1 MNYIS
6 VYLIFLMSLDKKAK
20 LTPLMKQYN
29 QIKVKYPDALL
40 LFRVG
45 DFYET
50 FGKDA
55 IKTSK
60 ILGIILTKKGA
71 GSMSEIELAGFP
83 YHSINNYLPK
93 LVKAGCRVAICDQL
107 ENPKL
112 TKKLV
117 KRGVTE
123 LVTPGVAINDDVL
136 EHNKNNY
143 LSAITFGK
151 KKSGISFMDIST
163 GDFSFFSGSINQI
176 NLIIEKYDP
185 AEIIVSKL
193 SKNEFISNF
202 GTDFTTFFQEDWV
215 FDYENSYDSLIELFE
230 TNSLK
235 GFGVEDDD
243 KEGIIAAGVVLH
255 YLSET
260 QNNKLAHI
268 KSLKKIN
275 TENYLSLDRFT
286 TRNLELNYSTNGGVS
301 LIEVIDF
308 TITSIGSRV
317 LKKWLNFPLKSIEK
331 LKQRHDFVEILLDE
345 KHLTESLIDHLKE
358 IVDIERIASKIATAK
373 VNPRELVSLKKSIG
387 EIQKIKN
394 KFEKNSNDLIV
405 KTGKKLIECKTI
417 FSKIENTIKEDVP
430 VSVSKGNFIAEGFS
444 KELDELRA
452 ILKDGKS
459 MLDKILKKELLEND
473 IPSLKIGFNNI
484 FGYYFE
490 VRNTHKEKVPNE
502 WIRKQTLVNAERYI
516 NEDLKNYETKI
527 LGAEEKIQE
536 LELSYYSELL
546 NSLQENLEGIMV
558 NSILIGKI
566 DCFLSFA
573 IAASKFNFCKPVFND
588 SNNIQIVQGRHPV
601 IEQNLEDGEM
611 FIPNDIELDQDK
623 QQIMMISGPNMS
635 GKSAILRQ
643 TALIIIMAQIGSYVP
658 AKEVNIG
665 ITDKIF
671 TRVGASDNISQG
683 ESTFMVEMNE
693 AAAILNN
700 LTSKSLIL
708 LDEIGRGTST
718 YDGISIAWAITEYLH
733 EHPFKPKTLF
743 ATHYHE
749 LNVMKDKFERIKNF
763 NVSVMEGDNNILFLR
778 KLEPEG
784 SEHSFGIHVAKMA
797 GLPKQV
803 IDIANQK
810 LKFLEKSRNISNRKK
825 SLSNKNK
832 EMQLSFIS
840 LDDPLVEELK
850 QEILKIDIDNLKP
863 LEALL
868 VLNKLKKK
876 LDNG

>member
-1 MNYIS
+1 
-6 VYLIFLMSLDKKAK
+6 MSLDKEVK

-55 IKTSK
+55 IKASK

-163 GDFSFFSGSINQI
+163 GDFSFFSGSISQI
-176 NLIIEKYDP
+176 KLIIEKYEP
-185 AEIIVSKL
+185 AEIIISKL
-193 SKNEFISNF
+193 SKNEFHSNF
-202 GTDFTTFFQEDWV
+202 GADLTTFFQEDWV
-215 FDYENSYDSLIELFE
+215 FDYENSHDSLIELFE
-230 TNSLK
+230 TKSLK

-243 KEGIIAAGVVLH
+243 REGIIAAGVVLH

-260 QNNKLAHI
+260 QHNKLAHI
-268 KSLKKIN
+268 KSFKKIN
-275 TENYLSLDRFT
+275 SENYLSLDRFT

-308 TITSIGSRV
+308 TTTSIGSRV
-317 LKKWLNFPLKSIEK
+317 LKKWLNFPLKSIQK
-331 LKQRHDFVEILLDE
+331 LKLRHDFVEILLDDT
-345 KHLTESLIDHLKE
+345 HLKENLIDRLKE
-358 IVDIERIASKIATAK
+358 IVDIERIASKIATLK
-373 VNPRELVSLKKSIG
+373 VNPRELVSLKKSIV
-387 EIQKIKN
+387 EIQNIKKI
-394 KFEKNSNDLIV
+394 FEKNSNDLIV
-405 KTGKKLIECKTI
+405 KTGKKLVTCNTI
-417 FSKIENTIKEDVP
+417 FSKIEKTIKEDVP
-430 VSVSKGNFIAEGFS
+430 VSISKGNFIANGFS
-444 KELDELRA
+444 KELDELRLL
-452 ILKDGKS
+452 LKDGKS

-502 WIRKQTLVNAERYI
+502 WVRKQTLVNAERYI

-536 LELSYYSELL
+536 LELSYYSQLL
-546 NSLQENLEGIMV
+546 NSLQEHLEGIMV

-573 IAASKFNFCKPVFND
+573 LAASKFNFCKPVFNE
-588 SNNIQIVQGRHPV
+588 SNNIKIIQGRHPV
-601 IEQNLEDGEM
+601 IEQNLEDGEI
-611 FIPNDIELDQDK
+611 FIPNDIELDQVK

-671 TRVGASDNISQG
+671 TRVGANDNISKG

-763 NVSVMEGDNNILFLR
+763 NVSVMESDNNILFLR

-784 SEHSFGIHVAKMA
+784 SEHSFGIHVAKLA

-803 IDIANQK
+803 IEIANQK
-810 LKFLEKSRNISNRKK
+810 LKFLEKSHNISDRKK
-825 SLSNKNK
+825 SLSNKKK

-840 LDDPLVEELK
+840 PEDPLGEELK
-850 QEILKIDIDNLKP
+850 QEISKIDIDNLKP

-868 VLNKLKKK
+868 ILNKLKKK
-876 LDNG
+876 LGKG

>member
-1 MNYIS
+1 
-6 VYLIFLMSLDKKAK
+6 MSLDKKAK

-193 SKNEFISNF
+193 SKKEFISNF

-452 ILKDGKS
+452 ILNDGKS

-868 VLNKLKKK
+868 ILNKLKKK

>member
-1 MNYIS
+1 
-6 VYLIFLMSLDKKAK
+6 MSLDKGVK

-55 IKTSK
+55 IKASK
-60 ILGIILTKKGA
+60 ILGIILTKKGS

-143 LSAITFGK
+143 LSAITFAK

-176 NLIIEKYDP
+176 KLIIEKYEP
-185 AEIIVSKL
+185 AEIIISKL
-193 SKNEFISNF
+193 SKNEFLSNF
-202 GTDFTTFFQEDWV
+202 DSDLTTFFQEDWV
-215 FDYENSYDSLIELFE
+215 FDYENSHDSLIELFE
-230 TNSLK
+230 TKSLK

-260 QNNKLAHI
+260 QHNKLAHI

-275 TENYLSLDRFT
+275 AENYLSLDRFT

-301 LIEVIDF
+301 LIEVIDY
-308 TITSIGSRV
+308 TTTSIGSRV
-317 LKKWLNFPLKSIEK
+317 LKKWLNFPLKSIKK
-331 LKQRHDFVEILLDE
+331 LKLRLDFVEILLDDT
-345 KHLTESLIDHLKE
+345 HLKEELINHLKE
-358 IVDIERIASKIATAK
+358 IVDIERIASKIATLK
-373 VNPRELVSLKKSIG
+373 VNPRELVSLKKSIV
-387 EIQKIKN
+387 EIRNIKKI
-394 KFEKNSNDLIV
+394 FEKNSNDLIH
-405 KTGKKLIECKTI
+405 KTGKKLVTCNTI
-417 FSKIENTIKEDVP
+417 FSQIEKTIKEDVP
-430 VSVSKGNFIAEGFS
+430 VSISKGNFIAKGFS
-444 KELDELRA
+444 KELDELRLL
-452 ILKDGKS
+452 LKDGKS

-502 WIRKQTLVNAERYI
+502 WVRKQTLVNAERYI

-536 LELSYYSELL
+536 LELSYYSQLL

-558 NSILIGKI
+558 NSNLIGKI

-573 IAASKFNFCKPVFND
+573 LAASKFNFCKPVFNE
-588 SNNIQIVQGRHPV
+588 SNNIKIVQGRHPV
-601 IEQNLEDGEM
+601 IEQNLEDGEI
-611 FIPNDIELDQDK
+611 FIPNDIELDQVK

-658 AKEVNIG
+658 AREVNIG

-671 TRVGASDNISQG
+671 TRVGANDNISKG

-733 EHPFKPKTLF
+733 EHPSKPKTLF

-749 LNVMKDKFERIKNF
+749 LNVMKDKFGRIKNF
-763 NVSVMEGDNNILFLR
+763 NVSVMESDNKILFLR

-803 IDIANQK
+803 IEIANQK
-810 LKFLEKSRNISNRKK
+810 LKFLEKSRNISDRKK
-825 SLSNKNK
+825 SLSNKKK
-832 EMQLSFIS
+832 EIQLSFIS
-840 LDDPLVEELK
+840 PEDPLGEELK

-868 VLNKLKKK
+868 ILNKLKKK
-876 LDNG
+876 LGKG

>member
-1 MNYIS
+1 
-6 VYLIFLMSLDKKAK
+6 MSLDKEVK

-55 IKTSK
+55 IKASK

-163 GDFSFFSGSINQI
+163 GDFSFFSGSISQI
-176 NLIIEKYDP
+176 KLIIEKYEP
-185 AEIIVSKL
+185 AEIIISKL
-193 SKNEFISNF
+193 SKNEFLSNF
-202 GTDFTTFFQEDWV
+202 GADLTTFFQEDWV
-215 FDYENSYDSLIELFE
+215 FDYENSHDSLIELFE
-230 TNSLK
+230 TKSLK

-243 KEGIIAAGVVLH
+243 REGIIAAGVVLH

-260 QNNKLAHI
+260 QHNKLAHI

-275 TENYLSLDRFT
+275 SENYLSLDRFT

-308 TITSIGSRV
+308 TTTSIGSRV
-317 LKKWLNFPLKSIEK
+317 LKKWLNFPLKSIQK
-331 LKQRHDFVEILLDE
+331 LKLRHDFVEILLDDT
-345 KHLTESLIDHLKE
+345 HLKENLIDRLKE
-358 IVDIERIASKIATAK
+358 IVDIERIASKIATLK
-373 VNPRELVSLKKSIG
+373 VNPRELVSLKKSIV
-387 EIQKIKN
+387 EIQNIKKI
-394 KFEKNSNDLIV
+394 FEKNSNDLIV
-405 KTGKKLIECKTI
+405 KTGKKLVTCNTI
-417 FSKIENTIKEDVP
+417 FSKIEKTIKEDVP
-430 VSVSKGNFIAEGFS
+430 VSISKGNFIANGFS
-444 KELDELRA
+444 KELDELRLL
-452 ILKDGKS
+452 LKDGKS

-502 WIRKQTLVNAERYI
+502 WVRKQTLVNAERYI

-536 LELSYYSELL
+536 LELNYYSQLL
-546 NSLQENLEGIMV
+546 NSLQEHLEGIMV

-573 IAASKFNFCKPVFND
+573 LAASKFNFCKPVFNE
-588 SNNIQIVQGRHPV
+588 SNNIKIIQGRHPV
-601 IEQNLEDGEM
+601 IEQNLEDGEI
-611 FIPNDIELDQDK
+611 FIPNDIELDQVK

-671 TRVGASDNISQG
+671 TRVGANDNISKG

-763 NVSVMEGDNNILFLR
+763 NVSVMESDNNILFLR

-803 IDIANQK
+803 IEIANQK
-810 LKFLEKSRNISNRKK
+810 LKFLEKSHNISDRKK
-825 SLSNKNK
+825 SLSIKKRKCNSV
-832 EMQLSFIS
+832 LFH
-840 LDDPLVEELK
+840 LR
-850 QEILKIDIDNLKP
+850 IL
-863 LEALL
+863 
-868 VLNKLKKK
+868 
-876 LDNG
+876 

>member
-1 MNYIS
+1 
-6 VYLIFLMSLDKKAK
+6 MSLDKKAK

-50 FGKDA
+50 FGEDA

-573 IAASKFNFCKPVFND
+573 IAASKFNFSKPVFND

-601 IEQNLEDGEM
+601 IEQNLEDGEI

-868 VLNKLKKK
+868 ILNKLKKK

>member
-1 MNYIS
+1 MG
-6 VYLIFLMSLDKKAK
+6 LDKKVK

-50 FGKDA
+50 FGEDA
-55 IKTSK
+55 IKASK

-176 NLIIEKYDP
+176 KLIIEKYNP
-185 AEIIVSKL
+185 AEIIISKL
-193 SKNEFISNF
+193 SKKEFQSNF
-202 GTDFTTFFQEDWV
+202 GSDFTTFFQEDWV
-215 FDYENSYDSLIELFE
+215 FDYENSYDSLKEIFD
-230 TNSLK
+230 TKTLK
-235 GFGVEDDD
+235 GFGVENDD
-243 KEGIIAAGVVLH
+243 KEGITAAGVVLH

-260 QNNKLAHI
+260 QHNKLAHI
-268 KSLKKIN
+268 KALKRID
-275 TENYLSLDRFT
+275 TENYLSLDKFT

-301 LIEVIDF
+301 LIDVIDF
-308 TITSIGSRV
+308 TTTSIGSRL
-317 LKKWLNFPLKSIEK
+317 LKKWLNFPLKSIKK
-331 LKQRHDFVEILLDE
+331 LKLRHDFVEILLNE
-345 KHLTESLIDHLKE
+345 KKLTESLIDHLKE
-358 IVDIERIASKIATAK
+358 IVDIERIASKIATSK

-394 KFEKNSNDLIV
+394 RFEKNSNDLIV
-405 KTGKKLIECKTI
+405 KTGKKLVTCETI
-417 FSKIENTIKEDVP
+417 FSEIEKTIKEDVP

-444 KELDELRA
+444 KELDELRE
-452 ILKDGKS
+452 ILKGGKS
-459 MLDKILKKELLEND
+459 MLDKILKQELLKND

-490 VRNTHKEKVPNE
+490 VRNTHKEKVPND
-502 WIRKQTLVNAERYI
+502 WIRKQTLVNAERYV
-516 NEDLKNYETKI
+516 NEDLKNHETKI

-536 LELSYYSELL
+536 LELKYYSKLL
-546 NSLQENLEGIMV
+546 NSLQKNLDGIMV

-573 IAASKFNFCKPVFND
+573 IAASKFKFCKPVFNE
-588 SNNIQIVQGRHPV
+588 SNNIKIIQGRHPV
-601 IEQNLEDGEM
+601 IEQNLDDGEL
-611 FIPNDIELDQDK
+611 FIPNDIRLDQNN

-643 TALIIIMAQIGSYVP
+643 TALIIIMAQIGSFVP

-693 AAAILNN
+693 SAAILNN

-733 EHPFKPKTLF
+733 QHPLKPKTLF

-749 LNVMKDKFERIKNF
+749 LNVMKDEFKRIKNF
-763 NVSVMEGDNNILFLR
+763 NVSVMESDNNILFLR

-797 GLPKQV
+797 GLPKEV

-810 LKFLEKSRNISNRKK
+810 LKFLEKSRNTSNRKK
-825 SLSNKNK
+825 SLSKKNN

-840 LDDPLVEELK
+840 LDDPLIEELK

-863 LEALL
+863 LDALV

>member
-1 MNYIS
+1 
-6 VYLIFLMSLDKKAK
+6 MSLDKEVK

-55 IKTSK
+55 IKASK

-163 GDFSFFSGSINQI
+163 GDFSFFSGSISQI
-176 NLIIEKYDP
+176 KLIIEKYEP
-185 AEIIVSKL
+185 AEIIISKL
-193 SKNEFISNF
+193 SKNEFLSNF
-202 GTDFTTFFQEDWV
+202 GADLTTFFQEDWV
-215 FDYENSYDSLIELFE
+215 FDYENSHDSLIELFE
-230 TNSLK
+230 TKSLK

-243 KEGIIAAGVVLH
+243 REGIIAAGVVLH

-260 QNNKLAHI
+260 QHNKLAHI
-268 KSLKKIN
+268 KSFKKIN
-275 TENYLSLDRFT
+275 SENYLSLDRFT

-308 TITSIGSRV
+308 TTTSIGSRV
-317 LKKWLNFPLKSIEK
+317 LKKWLNFPLKSIQK
-331 LKQRHDFVEILLDE
+331 LKLRHDFVEILLDDT
-345 KHLTESLIDHLKE
+345 HLKENLIDRLKE
-358 IVDIERIASKIATAK
+358 IVDIERIASKIATLK
-373 VNPRELVSLKKSIG
+373 VNPRELVSLKKSIV
-387 EIQKIKN
+387 EIQNIKKI
-394 KFEKNSNDLIV
+394 FEKNSNDLIV
-405 KTGKKLIECKTI
+405 KTGKKLVTCNTI
-417 FSKIENTIKEDVP
+417 FSKIEKTIKEDVP
-430 VSVSKGNFIAEGFS
+430 VSISKGNFIANGFS
-444 KELDELRA
+444 KELDELRLL
-452 ILKDGKS
+452 LKDGKS

-502 WIRKQTLVNAERYI
+502 WVRKQTLVNAERYI

-536 LELSYYSELL
+536 LELSYYSQLL
-546 NSLQENLEGIMV
+546 NSLQEHLEGIMV

-573 IAASKFNFCKPVFND
+573 LAASKFNFCKPVFNE
-588 SNNIQIVQGRHPV
+588 SNNIKIIQGRHPV
-601 IEQNLEDGEM
+601 IEQNLEDGEI
-611 FIPNDIELDQDK
+611 FIPNDIELDQVK

-671 TRVGASDNISQG
+671 TRVGANDNISKG

-763 NVSVMEGDNNILFLR
+763 NVSVMESDNNILFLR

-803 IDIANQK
+803 IEIANQK
-810 LKFLEKSRNISNRKK
+810 LKFLEKSHNISDRKK
-825 SLSNKNK
+825 SLSNKKK

-840 LDDPLVEELK
+840 PEDPLGEELK
-850 QEILKIDIDNLKP
+850 QEISKIDIDNLKP

-868 VLNKLKKK
+868 ILNKLKKK
-876 LDNG
+876 LGKG

>member
-1 MNYIS
+1 
-6 VYLIFLMSLDKKAK
+6 MSLGKKVK

-55 IKTSK
+55 IKASK
-60 ILGIILTKKGA
+60 ILGIILTKKGS

-163 GDFSFFSGSINQI
+163 GDFSFFSGSISQI
-176 NLIIEKYDP
+176 KLIIEKYEP
-185 AEIIVSKL
+185 AEIIISKL
-193 SKNEFISNF
+193 SKNEFLSNF
-202 GTDFTTFFQEDWV
+202 SADLTTFFQEDWV
-215 FDYENSYDSLIELFE
+215 FDYENSHDSLIELFE
-230 TNSLK
+230 TKSLK

-243 KEGIIAAGVVLH
+243 REGIIAAGVVLH

-260 QNNKLAHI
+260 QHDKLAHI
-268 KSLKKIN
+268 KSFKKIN
-275 TENYLSLDRFT
+275 SENYLSLDRFT

-308 TITSIGSRV
+308 TTTSIGSRV
-317 LKKWLNFPLKSIEK
+317 LKKWLNFPLKSIQK
-331 LKQRHDFVEILLDE
+331 LKLRHDFVEILLDDT
-345 KHLTESLIDHLKE
+345 HLKENLIDRLKE
-358 IVDIERIASKIATAK
+358 IVDIERIASKIATLK
-373 VNPRELVSLKKSIG
+373 VNPRELVSLKKSIV
-387 EIQKIKN
+387 EIQNIKKI
-394 KFEKNSNDLIV
+394 FEKNSNDLIV
-405 KTGKKLIECKTI
+405 KTGKKLVTCNTI
-417 FSKIENTIKEDVP
+417 FSKIEKTIKEDVP
-430 VSVSKGNFIAEGFS
+430 VSISKGNFIANGFS
-444 KELDELRA
+444 KELDELRLL
-452 ILKDGKS
+452 LKDGKS

-502 WIRKQTLVNAERYI
+502 WVRKQTLVNAERYI

-536 LELSYYSELL
+536 LELNYYSQLL
-546 NSLQENLEGIMV
+546 NSLQEHLEGIMV

-573 IAASKFNFCKPVFND
+573 LAASKFNFCKPVFNE
-588 SNNIQIVQGRHPV
+588 SNNIKIIQGRHPV
-601 IEQNLEDGEM
+601 IEQNLEDGEI
-611 FIPNDIELDQDK
+611 FIPNDIELDQVK

-671 TRVGASDNISQG
+671 TRVGANDNISKG

-693 AAAILNN
+693 AASILNN

-763 NVSVMEGDNNILFLR
+763 NVSVMESDNNILFLR

-784 SEHSFGIHVAKMA
+784 SEHSFGIHVAKLA

-803 IDIANQK
+803 IEIANQK
-810 LKFLEKSRNISNRKK
+810 LKFLEKSHNISDRKK
-825 SLSNKNK
+825 SLSNKKK

-840 LDDPLVEELK
+840 PEDHLGEELK
-850 QEILKIDIDNLKP
+850 QDILKIDIDNLKP

-868 VLNKLKKK
+868 ILNKLKKK
-876 LDNG
+876 LGKG

>member
-1 MNYIS
+1 
-6 VYLIFLMSLDKKAK
+6 MSLDKKVK

-55 IKTSK
+55 IKASK

-151 KKSGISFMDIST
+151 NKSGISFMDIST

-176 NLIIEKYDP
+176 KLIIEKYEP
-185 AEIIVSKL
+185 AEIVVSKL
-193 SKNEFISNF
+193 SKTEFLSNF

-215 FDYENSYDSLIELFE
+215 FDYENSYESLIELFE
-230 TNSLK
+230 TKSLK
-235 GFGVEDDD
+235 GFGVEVDD

-260 QNNKLAHI
+260 QHKKLAHI

-286 TRNLELNYSTNGGVS
+286 TRNLELNYSANGGVS

-308 TITSIGSRV
+308 TSTSIGSRV
-317 LKKWLNFPLKSIEK
+317 LKKWLNFPLKSIQK
-331 LKQRHDFVEILLDE
+331 LKLRHDFVEILLNE
-345 KHLTESLIDHLKE
+345 KYLTENLINHLKE

-387 EIQKIKN
+387 EIQMIK
-394 KFEKNSNDLIV
+394 KTFEKNNNDLII
-405 KTGKKLIECKTI
+405 KTGKKLVTCKTI
-417 FSKIENTIKEDVP
+417 FSKIEKTIKEDVP
-430 VSVSKGNFIAEGFS
+430 VSISKGNFIAEGFS
-444 KELDELRA
+444 KELDELRGL
-452 ILKDGKS
+452 IKHGKS
-459 MLDKILKKELLEND
+459 MLDKILKKELLKND

-536 LELSYYSELL
+536 LELSYYSQLL
-546 NSLQENLEGIMV
+546 NSLQENLDGIMA
-558 NSILIGKI
+558 NSILIGEI

-573 IAASKFNFCKPVFND
+573 TAASKFNFCKPVFNE
-588 SNNIQIVQGRHPV
+588 SSNIQIIQGRHPV
-601 IEQNLEDGEM
+601 IEQNLEDGEI
-611 FIPNDIELDQDK
+611 FIPNDIKLDQEN

-733 EHPFKPKTLF
+733 EHAFKPKTLF

-810 LKFLEKSRNISNRKK
+810 LKFLEKSRDISNRKK

-832 EMQLSFIS
+832 ELQLSFIS

-850 QEILKIDIDNLKP
+850 KEISEIDIDNLKP

-868 VLNKLKKK
+868 ILNKLKKK
-876 LDNG
+876 LDKG

>member
-1 MNYIS
+1 MD
-6 VYLIFLMSLDKKAK
+6 LDKKVK

-50 FGKDA
+50 FGEDA
-55 IKTSK
+55 IKASK

-176 NLIIEKYDP
+176 KLIIEKYNP
-185 AEIIVSKL
+185 SEIIISKL
-193 SKNEFISNF
+193 SKKEFLSNF
-202 GTDFTTFFQEDWV
+202 GSHFTTFFQEDWV
-215 FDYENSYDSLIELFE
+215 FDYENSFDLLIDLFK
-230 TNSLK
+230 TKTLK
-235 GFGVEDDD
+235 GFGVVEED
-243 KEGIIAAGVVLH
+243 KEGIVAAGVVLH
-255 YLSET
+255 YLWET
-260 QNNKLAHI
+260 QHNKLAHI
-268 KSLKKIN
+268 KSLKRID

-286 TRNLELNYSTNGGVS
+286 SRNLELNYSTNGGVS
-301 LIEVIDF
+301 LIDVIDF
-308 TITSIGSRV
+308 TTTSIGSRL
-317 LKKWLNFPLKSIEK
+317 LKKWLNFPLKSIKK
-331 LKQRHDFVEILLDE
+331 LKLRHDFVEILLNE
-345 KHLTESLIDHLKE
+345 KKLTQSLIDHLKE
-358 IVDIERIASKIATAK
+358 IVDIERIASKIATSK

-394 KFEKNSNDLIV
+394 GFEKDSNDLIV
-405 KTGKKLIECKTI
+405 KTGKKLVTCETI
-417 FSKIENTIKEDVP
+417 FSEIQKTIKEDVP

-444 KELDELRA
+444 KELDELRK

-459 MLDKILKKELLEND
+459 MLDKILKKELLKND

-502 WIRKQTLVNAERYI
+502 WIRKQTLVNAERYV

-536 LELSYYSELL
+536 LELKYYSKLL
-546 NSLQENLEGIMV
+546 NSLQKNLDGIMV

-573 IAASKFNFCKPVFND
+573 KAASKFKFCKPVFNE
-588 SNNIQIVQGRHPV
+588 SNNIEIIQGRHPV
-601 IEQNLEDGEM
+601 IEQNLDDGEL
-611 FIPNDIELDQDK
+611 FIPNDIRLDQNN

-643 TALIIIMAQIGSYVP
+643 TALIIIMAQIGSFVP
-658 AKEVNIG
+658 AKEVNVG

-693 AAAILNN
+693 SAAILNN

-733 EHPFKPKTLF
+733 QHPLKPKTLF

-749 LNVMKDKFERIKNF
+749 LNVMKDEFKRIKNF
-763 NVSVMEGDNNILFLR
+763 NVSVMESDNNILFLR

-797 GLPKQV
+797 GLPKEV

-810 LKFLEKSRNISNRKK
+810 LKFLEKSRNTSNRKK
-825 SLSNKNK
+825 SLTKKNN

-840 LDDPLVEELK
+840 LDDPLIEELK

-863 LEALL
+863 LEAL
-868 VLNKLKKK
+868 VILNKLKKK

>member
-1 MNYIS
+1 
-6 VYLIFLMSLDKKAK
+6 MSLGKKVK

-55 IKTSK
+55 IKASK
-60 ILGIILTKKGA
+60 ILGIILTKKGS

-163 GDFSFFSGSINQI
+163 GDFSFFSGSISQI
-176 NLIIEKYDP
+176 KLIIEKYEP
-185 AEIIVSKL
+185 AEIIISKL
-193 SKNEFISNF
+193 SKNEFLSNF
-202 GTDFTTFFQEDWV
+202 SADLTTFFQEDWV
-215 FDYENSYDSLIELFE
+215 FDYENSHDSLIELFE
-230 TNSLK
+230 TKSLK

-243 KEGIIAAGVVLH
+243 REGIIAAGVVLH

-260 QNNKLAHI
+260 QHNKLAHI
-268 KSLKKIN
+268 KSFKKIN
-275 TENYLSLDRFT
+275 SENYLSLDRFT

-308 TITSIGSRV
+308 TTTSIGSRV
-317 LKKWLNFPLKSIEK
+317 LKKWLNFPLKSIQK
-331 LKQRHDFVEILLDE
+331 LKLRHDFVEILLDDT
-345 KHLTESLIDHLKE
+345 HLKENLIDRLKE
-358 IVDIERIASKIATAK
+358 IVDIERIASKIATLK
-373 VNPRELVSLKKSIG
+373 VNPRELVSLKKSIV
-387 EIQKIKN
+387 EIQNIKKI
-394 KFEKNSNDLIV
+394 FEKNSNDLIV
-405 KTGKKLIECKTI
+405 KTGKKLVTCNTI
-417 FSKIENTIKEDVP
+417 FSKIEKTIKEDVP
-430 VSVSKGNFIAEGFS
+430 VSISKGNFIANGFS
-444 KELDELRA
+444 KELDELRLL
-452 ILKDGKS
+452 LKDGKS

-502 WIRKQTLVNAERYI
+502 WVRKQTLVNAERYI

-536 LELSYYSELL
+536 LELNYYSQLL
-546 NSLQENLEGIMV
+546 NSLQEHLEGIMV

-573 IAASKFNFCKPVFND
+573 LAASKFNFCKPVFNE
-588 SNNIQIVQGRHPV
+588 SNNIKIIQGRHPV
-601 IEQNLEDGEM
+601 IEQNLEDGEI
-611 FIPNDIELDQDK
+611 FIPNDIELDQVK

-671 TRVGASDNISQG
+671 TRVGANDNISKG

-693 AAAILNN
+693 AASILNN

-763 NVSVMEGDNNILFLR
+763 NVSVMESDNNILFLR

-784 SEHSFGIHVAKMA
+784 SEHSFGIHVAKLA

-803 IDIANQK
+803 IEIANQK
-810 LKFLEKSRNISNRKK
+810 LKFLEKSHNISDRKK
-825 SLSNKNK
+825 SLSNKKK

-840 LDDPLVEELK
+840 PEDHLGEELK
-850 QEILKIDIDNLKP
+850 QDILKIDIDNLKP

-868 VLNKLKKK
+868 ILNKLKKK
-876 LDNG
+876 LGKG

>member
-1 MNYIS
+1 
-6 VYLIFLMSLDKKAK
+6 MSLDKKVK

-55 IKTSK
+55 IKASK

-71 GSMSEIELAGFP
+71 GSMSEVELAGFP

-151 KKSGISFMDIST
+151 KKAGVSFMDIST

-176 NLIIEKYDP
+176 KLIVEKYDP
-185 AEIIVSKL
+185 AEIIISKL
-193 SKNEFISNF
+193 SKKDFLSNF
-202 GTDFTTFFQEDWV
+202 GSDFTTFFQEDWV
-215 FDYENSYDSLIELFE
+215 FDYENSYDSLKEIFE
-230 TNSLK
+230 TKTLK
-235 GFGVEDDD
+235 GFGVENDD

-260 QNNKLAHI
+260 QHNKLAHI
-268 KSLKKIN
+268 NSLKRID

-301 LIEVIDF
+301 LIDVIDF
-308 TITSIGSRV
+308 TTTSIGSRL
-317 LKKWLNFPLKSIEK
+317 LKKWLNFPLKSIKK
-331 LKQRHDFVEILLDE
+331 LKLRHDFVEILLNE
-345 KHLTESLIDHLKE
+345 KKLTESLIDHLKE
-358 IVDIERIASKIATAK
+358 IVDIERIASKIATSK

-394 KFEKNSNDLIV
+394 RFEKNSNNLIV
-405 KTGKKLIECKTI
+405 KTGKKLFTCETI
-417 FSKIENTIKEDVP
+417 FSEIEKTIKEDVP

-444 KELDELRA
+444 KELDELRE

-459 MLDKILKKELLEND
+459 MLDKILKKELLKND

-490 VRNTHKEKVPNE
+490 VRNTHKGKVPNE
-502 WIRKQTLVNAERYI
+502 WIRKQTLVNAERYV

-527 LGAEEKIQE
+527 LGAEEKIRE
-536 LELSYYSELL
+536 LELDYYSKLL
-546 NSLQENLEGIMV
+546 ISLQKNLDGIMV

-573 IAASKFNFCKPVFND
+573 IAASKFKFCKPVFNE
-588 SNNIQIVQGRHPV
+588 SNNIEIIQGRHPV
-601 IEQNLEDGEM
+601 IEQNLDDGEL
-611 FIPNDIELDQDK
+611 FIPNDIRLDQNK

-643 TALIIIMAQIGSYVP
+643 TALIIIMAQIGSFVP

-693 AAAILNN
+693 SAAILNN

-733 EHPFKPKTLF
+733 QHPLKPKTLF

-749 LNVMKDKFERIKNF
+749 LNVMKDEFKRIKNF
-763 NVSVMEGDNNILFLR
+763 NVSVMESDNNILFLR

-810 LKFLEKSRNISNRKK
+810 LKFLEKSRNTSNRKK
-825 SLSNKNK
+825 SLSKKNN

-840 LDDPLVEELK
+840 LDEPLIEELK

-863 LEALL
+863 LDAL
-868 VLNKLKKK
+868 VILNKLKKK

>member
-1 MNYIS
+1 
-6 VYLIFLMSLDKKAK
+6 MSLDKKVK

-55 IKTSK
+55 IKASK

-151 KKSGISFMDIST
+151 NKSGISFMDIST

-176 NLIIEKYDP
+176 KLIIEKYEP
-185 AEIIVSKL
+185 AEIVVSKL
-193 SKNEFISNF
+193 SKTEFLSNF

-215 FDYENSYDSLIELFE
+215 FDYENSYESLIELFE
-230 TNSLK
+230 TKSLK
-235 GFGVEDDD
+235 GFGVEVDD

-260 QNNKLAHI
+260 QHKKLAHI

-286 TRNLELNYSTNGGVS
+286 TRNLELNYSANGGVS

-308 TITSIGSRV
+308 TSTSIGSRV
-317 LKKWLNFPLKSIEK
+317 LKKWLNFPLKSIQK
-331 LKQRHDFVEILLDE
+331 LKLRHDFVEILLNE
-345 KHLTESLIDHLKE
+345 KYLTENLINHLKE

-387 EIQKIKN
+387 EIQMIK
-394 KFEKNSNDLIV
+394 KTFEKNNNDLII
-405 KTGKKLIECKTI
+405 KTGKKLVTCKTI
-417 FSKIENTIKEDVP
+417 FSKIEKTIKEDVP
-430 VSVSKGNFIAEGFS
+430 VSISKGNFIAEGFS
-444 KELDELRA
+444 KELDELRGL
-452 ILKDGKS
+452 IKHGKS
-459 MLDKILKKELLEND
+459 MLDKILKKELLKND

-536 LELSYYSELL
+536 LELSYYSQLL
-546 NSLQENLEGIMV
+546 NSLQENLDGIMA
-558 NSILIGKI
+558 NSILIGEI

-573 IAASKFNFCKPVFND
+573 TAASKFNFCKPVFNE
-588 SNNIQIVQGRHPV
+588 SNNIQIIQGRHPV
-601 IEQNLEDGEM
+601 IEQNLEDGEI
-611 FIPNDIELDQDK
+611 FIPNDIKLDQEN

-733 EHPFKPKTLF
+733 EHAFKPKTLF

-810 LKFLEKSRNISNRKK
+810 LKFLEKSRDISNRKK

-832 EMQLSFIS
+832 ELQLSFIS

-850 QEILKIDIDNLKP
+850 KEISEIDIDNLKP

-868 VLNKLKKK
+868 ILNKLKKK
-876 LDNG
+876 LDKG

>member
-6 VYLIFLMSLDKKAK
+6 IYLIFSMGLDKKVK

-50 FGKDA
+50 FGEDA
-55 IKTSK
+55 IKASK

-71 GSMSEIELAGFP
+71 GSMNEIELAGFP

-176 NLIIEKYDP
+176 KLIIEKYNP
-185 AEIIVSKL
+185 AEIIISKL
-193 SKNEFISNF
+193 SKKEFQTNF
-202 GTDFTTFFQEDWV
+202 ESDFTTFFQEDWV
-215 FDYENSYDSLIELFE
+215 FDYENSYDSLKEIFE
-230 TNSLK
+230 TKTLK
-235 GFGVEDDD
+235 GFGVENDD

-260 QNNKLAHI
+260 QHNKLAHI
-268 KSLKKIN
+268 KTLKRID
-275 TENYLSLDRFT
+275 TENYLSLDKFT

-301 LIEVIDF
+301 LIDVIDF
-308 TITSIGSRV
+308 TTTSIGSRL
-317 LKKWLNFPLKSIEK
+317 LKKWLNFPLKSIKK
-331 LKQRHDFVEILLDE
+331 LKLRHDFVEILLNE
-345 KHLTESLIDHLKE
+345 KKLTDSLIDHLKE
-358 IVDIERIASKIATAK
+358 IVDIERIASKIATSK

-394 KFEKNSNDLIV
+394 RFEKNSNDLIV
-405 KTGKKLIECKTI
+405 KTGKKLVTCETI
-417 FSKIENTIKEDVP
+417 FSEIEKTIKEDVP

-444 KELDELRA
+444 KELDELRE
-452 ILKDGKS
+452 ILRGGKS
-459 MLDKILKKELLEND
+459 MLDKILKQELLKND

-502 WIRKQTLVNAERYI
+502 WIRKQTLVNAERYV

-536 LELSYYSELL
+536 LELRYYSKLL
-546 NSLQENLEGIMV
+546 NSLQKNLDGIMV

-573 IAASKFNFCKPVFND
+573 IAASKFKFCKPVFNE
-588 SNNIQIVQGRHPV
+588 SNNIEIIQGRHPV
-601 IEQNLEDGEM
+601 IEQNLDEGEL
-611 FIPNDIELDQDK
+611 FIPNDIRLDQNN

-643 TALIIIMAQIGSYVP
+643 TALIIIMAQIGSFVP
-658 AKEVNIG
+658 AKKVNIG

-693 AAAILNN
+693 SAAILNN

-733 EHPFKPKTLF
+733 QHPLKPKTLF

-749 LNVMKDKFERIKNF
+749 LNVMKDEFKRIKNF
-763 NVSVMEGDNNILFLR
+763 NVSVMESDNNILFLR

-797 GLPKQV
+797 GLPKEV

-810 LKFLEKSRNISNRKK
+810 LKFLEKSRNTSNRKK
-825 SLSNKNK
+825 SLSKKNN
-832 EMQLSFIS
+832 EIQLSFIS
-840 LDDPLVEELK
+840 LDDPLIEELK

-863 LEALL
+863 LDALL

>member
-1 MNYIS
+1 
-6 VYLIFLMSLDKKAK
+6 MSLDKKVK

-193 SKNEFISNF
+193 SKKEFISNF

-331 LKQRHDFVEILLDE
+331 LKQRHDFVEILLDK

-373 VNPRELVSLKKSIG
+373 VNPRELISLKKSIG

-405 KTGKKLIECKTI
+405 KTGKKLVECKII
-417 FSKIENTIKEDVP
+417 FSKIEKTIKEDVP

-601 IEQNLEDGEM
+601 IEQNLEEGEI

-733 EHPFKPKTLF
+733 EHSFKPKTLF

-763 NVSVMEGDNNILFLR
+763 NVSVMESDNNILFLR

-863 LEALL
+863 IEAL
-868 VLNKLKKK
+868 VILNKLKKK

>member
-1 MNYIS
+1 
-6 VYLIFLMSLDKKAK
+6 MSLDKKVK

-29 QIKVKYPDALL
+29 EIKIKYPDALL

-55 IKTSK
+55 IKASK

-71 GSMSEIELAGFP
+71 GSVSEVELAGFP
-83 YHSINNYLPK
+83 YHSINTYLPK

-143 LSAITFGK
+143 LSAITFGQK
-151 KKSGISFMDIST
+151 QSGISFMDIST
-163 GDFSFFSGSINQI
+163 GDFTIFSGSINQI
-176 NLIIEKYDP
+176 KLIFEKYDP
-185 AEIIVSKL
+185 AEVIVSKL
-193 SKNEFISNF
+193 SKKEFHTNF
-202 GTDFTTFFQEDWV
+202 GTDFTIFFQEDWV
-215 FDYENSYDSLIELFE
+215 FDYENSYDSLIELFD
-230 TNSLK
+230 TKSLK

-243 KEGIIAAGVVLH
+243 KEGIVAAGVVLH

-260 QNNKLAHI
+260 QHKKLAHI

-275 TENYLSLDRFT
+275 AENHLTLDRFT

-301 LIEVIDF
+301 LIEVVDF
-308 TITSIGSRV
+308 TTTSIGSRL

-331 LKQRHDFVEILLDE
+331 LKLRHDFVEILLDE
-345 KHLTESLIDHLKE
+345 NKLTESLLNHLME
-358 IVDIERIASKIATAK
+358 ITDIERIASKIATSK

-394 KFEKNSNDLIV
+394 TFEKNSNDLII
-405 KTGKKLIECKTI
+405 KTGKKLVTCKRVFSEIEK
-417 FSKIENTIKEDVP
+417 TIKEDVP

-502 WIRKQTLVNAERYI
+502 WVRKQTLVNAERYI

-527 LGAEEKIQE
+527 LGAEEKIHE
-536 LELSYYSELL
+536 LELSHYSRLL
-546 NSLQENLEGIMV
+546 NSLQEKLDGIMV

-573 IAASKFNFCKPVFND
+573 IAASKFNFCKPLFNE
-588 SNNIQIVQGRHPV
+588 SNTIEIIQGRHPV
-601 IEQNLEDGEM
+601 IEQNLGDGEV
-611 FIPNDIELDQDK
+611 FIPNDIKLDQEK

-693 AAAILNN
+693 SAAILNN

-733 EHPFKPKTLF
+733 EHPLKPKTLF

-749 LNVMKDKFERIKNF
+749 LNVMKDKFKRIKNF
-763 NVSVMEGDNNILFLR
+763 NVSVMESDNNILFLR
-778 KLEPEG
+778 KLESGG

-803 IDIANQK
+803 IDIANHK
-810 LKFLEKSRNISNRKK
+810 LKFLEKSRTISNRKK
-825 SLSNKNK
+825 SLSNKNN

-840 LDDPLVEELK
+840 LDDPLFEELK
-850 QEILKIDIDNLKP
+850 KEFLKIDIDNLKP
-863 LEALL
+863 LEAL
-868 VLNKLKKK
+868 VILNKLKKK

>member
-1 MNYIS
+1 
-6 VYLIFLMSLDKKAK
+6 MSLDKKVK

-55 IKTSK
+55 IKASK

-71 GSMSEIELAGFP
+71 GSMSEVELAGFP

-93 LVKAGCRVAICDQL
+93 LVKAGYRVAICDQL

-151 KKSGISFMDIST
+151 KKAGVSFMDIST

-176 NLIIEKYDP
+176 KLIVEKYDP
-185 AEIIVSKL
+185 AEIIISKL
-193 SKNEFISNF
+193 SKKDFLSNF
-202 GTDFTTFFQEDWV
+202 GSDFTTFFQEDWV
-215 FDYENSYDSLIELFE
+215 FDYENSYDSLKEIFE
-230 TNSLK
+230 TKTLK
-235 GFGVEDDD
+235 GFGVENDD

-260 QNNKLAHI
+260 QHNKLAHI
-268 KSLKKIN
+268 NSLKRID

-301 LIEVIDF
+301 LIDVIDF
-308 TITSIGSRV
+308 TTTSIGSRL
-317 LKKWLNFPLKSIEK
+317 LKKWLNFPLKSIKK
-331 LKQRHDFVEILLDE
+331 LKLRHDFVEILLNE
-345 KHLTESLIDHLKE
+345 KKLTESLIDHLKE
-358 IVDIERIASKIATAK
+358 IVDIERIASKIATSK

-394 KFEKNSNDLIV
+394 RFEKNSNNLIV
-405 KTGKKLIECKTI
+405 KTGKKLFTCETI
-417 FSKIENTIKEDVP
+417 FSEIEKTIKEDVP

-444 KELDELRA
+444 KELDELRE

-459 MLDKILKKELLEND
+459 MLDKILKKELLKND

-490 VRNTHKEKVPNE
+490 VRNTHKGKVPNE
-502 WIRKQTLVNAERYI
+502 WIRKQTLVNAERYV

-527 LGAEEKIQE
+527 LGAEEKIRE
-536 LELSYYSELL
+536 LELDYYSKLL
-546 NSLQENLEGIMV
+546 ISLQKNLDGIMV

-573 IAASKFNFCKPVFND
+573 IAASKFKFCKPVFNE
-588 SNNIQIVQGRHPV
+588 SNNIEIIQGRHPV
-601 IEQNLEDGEM
+601 IEQNLDDGEL
-611 FIPNDIELDQDK
+611 FIPNDIRLDQNK

-643 TALIIIMAQIGSYVP
+643 TALIIIMAQIGSFVP

-693 AAAILNN
+693 SAAILNN

-733 EHPFKPKTLF
+733 QHPLKPKTLF

-749 LNVMKDKFERIKNF
+749 LNVMKDEFKRIKNF
-763 NVSVMEGDNNILFLR
+763 NVSVMESDNNILFLR

-810 LKFLEKSRNISNRKK
+810 LKFLEKSRNTSNRKK
-825 SLSNKNK
+825 SLSKKNN

-840 LDDPLVEELK
+840 LDEPLIEELK

-863 LEALL
+863 LDAL
-868 VLNKLKKK
+868 VILNKLKKK

>member
-1 MNYIS
+1 
-6 VYLIFLMSLDKKAK
+6 MSLDKKVK

-55 IKTSK
+55 IKASK

-93 LVKAGCRVAICDQL
+93 LVKAGYRVAICDQL

-123 LVTPGVAINDDVL
+123 LVTPGVAINDNVL

-176 NLIIEKYDP
+176 KLIVEKYDP

-193 SKNEFISNF
+193 SKNEFLSNF
-202 GTDFTTFFQEDWV
+202 GSDFTMFFQEDWV
-215 FDYENSYDSLIELFE
+215 FDYENSYDSLIELFD
-230 TNSLK
+230 TKSLK
-235 GFGVEDDD
+235 GFGVESDD
-243 KEGIIAAGVVLH
+243 KEGIVAAGVVLH
-255 YLSET
+255 YLLET
-260 QNNKLAHI
+260 QHNRLAHI
-268 KSLKKIN
+268 NSLKKIY
-275 TENYLSLDRFT
+275 TENHLSLDKFT

-308 TITSIGSRV
+308 TSTSIGSRL

-331 LKQRHDFVEILLDE
+331 LKLRHDFVEILLDD
-345 KHLTESLIDHLKE
+345 KHLTEGLITHLKK
-358 IVDIERIASKIATAK
+358 IVDIERIAAKIATAK
-373 VNPRELVSLKKSIG
+373 VNPRELVSLKKSIS

-394 KFEKNSNDLIV
+394 IFEKNSNDLIV
-405 KTGKKLIECKTI
+405 KTGKKLVTSKTI
-417 FSKIENTIKEDVP
+417 FSKIEKTIKEDAP
-430 VSVSKGNFIAEGFS
+430 VAVSKGNFIAEGFS
-444 KELDELRA
+444 KELDELRG

-459 MLDKILKKELLEND
+459 MLDKILKKELLKND

-536 LELSYYSELL
+536 LELSYYSQLL
-546 NSLQENLEGIMV
+546 NSLQENLDGIMV

-573 IAASKFNFCKPVFND
+573 IAASKYNFCKPVLNELND
-588 SNNIQIVQGRHPV
+588 IQIIQGRHPV
-601 IEQNLEDGEM
+601 IEQNLEDGEL
-611 FIPNDIELDQDK
+611 FIPNDIELNQEK

-643 TALIIIMAQIGSYVP
+643 TALIIILAQIGSFVP
-658 AKEVNIG
+658 ANEVNIG

-733 EHPFKPKTLF
+733 EHPLKPKTLF

-763 NVSVMEGDNNILFLR
+763 NVSVMESDNNILFLR

-810 LKFLEKSRNISNRKK
+810 LKFLEKSRNISDRKK

-850 QEILKIDIDNLKP
+850 QEVLKIDIDNLKP

-868 VLNKLKKK
+868 ILNKLKKK

>member
-1 MNYIS
+1 
-6 VYLIFLMSLDKKAK
+6 MSLDKEVK

-55 IKTSK
+55 IKASK

-163 GDFSFFSGSINQI
+163 GDFSFFSGSISQI
-176 NLIIEKYDP
+176 KLIIEKYEP
-185 AEIIVSKL
+185 AEIIISKL
-193 SKNEFISNF
+193 SKNEFLSNF
-202 GTDFTTFFQEDWV
+202 GADLTTFFQEDWV
-215 FDYENSYDSLIELFE
+215 FDYENSHDSLIELFE
-230 TNSLK
+230 TKSLK

-243 KEGIIAAGVVLH
+243 REGIIAAGVVLH

-260 QNNKLAHI
+260 QHNKLAHI
-268 KSLKKIN
+268 KSFKKIN
-275 TENYLSLDRFT
+275 SENYLSLDRFT

-308 TITSIGSRV
+308 TTTSIGSRV
-317 LKKWLNFPLKSIEK
+317 LKKWLNFPLKSIQK
-331 LKQRHDFVEILLDE
+331 LKLRHDFVEILLDDT
-345 KHLTESLIDHLKE
+345 HLKENLIDRLKE
-358 IVDIERIASKIATAK
+358 IVDIERIASKIATLK
-373 VNPRELVSLKKSIG
+373 VNPRELVSLKKSIV
-387 EIQKIKN
+387 EIQNIKKI
-394 KFEKNSNDLIV
+394 FEKNSNDLIV
-405 KTGKKLIECKTI
+405 KTGKKLVTCNTI
-417 FSKIENTIKEDVP
+417 FSKIEKTIKEDVP
-430 VSVSKGNFIAEGFS
+430 VSISKGNFIANGFS
-444 KELDELRA
+444 KELDELRLL
-452 ILKDGKS
+452 LKDGKS

-502 WIRKQTLVNAERYI
+502 WVRKQTLVNAERYI

-536 LELSYYSELL
+536 LELSYYSQLL
-546 NSLQENLEGIMV
+546 NSLQEHLEGIMV

-573 IAASKFNFCKPVFND
+573 LAASKFNFCKPVFNE
-588 SNNIQIVQGRHPV
+588 SNNIKIIQGRHPV
-601 IEQNLEDGEM
+601 IEQNLEDGEI
-611 FIPNDIELDQDK
+611 FIPNDIELDQVK

-671 TRVGASDNISQG
+671 TRVGANDNISKG

-763 NVSVMEGDNNILFLR
+763 NVSVMESDNNILFLR

-784 SEHSFGIHVAKMA
+784 SEHSFGIHVAKLA

-803 IDIANQK
+803 IEIANQK
-810 LKFLEKSRNISNRKK
+810 LKFLEKSHNISDRKK
-825 SLSNKNK
+825 SLSNKKK

-840 LDDPLVEELK
+840 PEDPLGEELK
-850 QEILKIDIDNLKP
+850 QEISKIDIDNLKP
-863 LEALL
+863 LDALL
-868 VLNKLKKK
+868 ILNKLKKK
-876 LDNG
+876 LGKG

>member
-1 MNYIS
+1 
-6 VYLIFLMSLDKKAK
+6 MSLDKEVK

-55 IKTSK
+55 IKASK

-163 GDFSFFSGSINQI
+163 GDFSFFSGSISQI
-176 NLIIEKYDP
+176 KLIIEKYEP
-185 AEIIVSKL
+185 AEIIISKL
-193 SKNEFISNF
+193 SKNEFLSNF
-202 GTDFTTFFQEDWV
+202 GADLTTFFQEDWV
-215 FDYENSYDSLIELFE
+215 FDYENSHDSLIELFE
-230 TNSLK
+230 TKSLK
-235 GFGVEDDD
+235 GFGVENDDR
-243 KEGIIAAGVVLH
+243 EGIIAAGVVLH

-260 QNNKLAHI
+260 QHNKLAHI
-268 KSLKKIN
+268 KSFKKIN
-275 TENYLSLDRFT
+275 SENYLSLDRFT
-286 TRNLELNYSTNGGVS
+286 SRNLELNYSTNGGVS

-308 TITSIGSRV
+308 TTTSIGSRV
-317 LKKWLNFPLKSIEK
+317 LKKWLNFPLKSIQK
-331 LKQRHDFVEILLDE
+331 LKLRHDFVEILLDDT
-345 KHLTESLIDHLKE
+345 HLKENLIDRLKE
-358 IVDIERIASKIATAK
+358 IVDIERIASKIATLK
-373 VNPRELVSLKKSIG
+373 VNPRELVSLKKSIV
-387 EIQKIKN
+387 EIQNIKKI
-394 KFEKNSNDLIV
+394 FEKNSNDLIV
-405 KTGKKLIECKTI
+405 KTGKKLVTCNTI
-417 FSKIENTIKEDVP
+417 FSKIEKTIKEDVP
-430 VSVSKGNFIAEGFS
+430 VSISKGNFIANGFS
-444 KELDELRA
+444 KELDELRLL
-452 ILKDGKS
+452 LKDGKS

-502 WIRKQTLVNAERYI
+502 WVRKQTLVNAERYI

-536 LELSYYSELL
+536 LELSYYSQLL
-546 NSLQENLEGIMV
+546 NSLQEHLEGIMV

-573 IAASKFNFCKPVFND
+573 LAASKFNFCKPVFNE
-588 SNNIQIVQGRHPV
+588 SNNIKIIQGRHPV
-601 IEQNLEDGEM
+601 IEQNLEDGEI
-611 FIPNDIELDQDK
+611 FIPNDIELDQVK

-671 TRVGASDNISQG
+671 TRVGANDNISKG

-749 LNVMKDKFERIKNF
+749 LNVMKNKFERIKNF
-763 NVSVMEGDNNILFLR
+763 NVSVMESDNNILFLR

-803 IDIANQK
+803 IEIANQK
-810 LKFLEKSRNISNRKK
+810 LKFLEKSRNISDRKK
-825 SLSNKNK
+825 SLSNKKK

-840 LDDPLVEELK
+840 PEDPLGEELK
-850 QEILKIDIDNLKP
+850 QEISKIDIDNLKP

-868 VLNKLKKK
+868 ILNKLKKK
-876 LDNG
+876 LGKG

>member
-1 MNYIS
+1 
-6 VYLIFLMSLDKKAK
+6 MSLDKKVK

-55 IKTSK
+55 IKASK

-71 GSMSEIELAGFP
+71 GSMSEVELAGFP
-83 YHSINNYLPK
+83 YHSINNHLPK

-123 LVTPGVAINDDVL
+123 LVTPGVAISDEVL
-136 EHNKNNY
+136 EQNKNNY
-143 LSAITFGK
+143 LSAINFGK
-151 KKSGISFMDIST
+151 KKSGVSFVDIST
-163 GDFSFFSGSINQI
+163 GDFTFFSGSIDQI
-176 NLIIEKYDP
+176 KLLIEKYDP
-185 AEIIVSKL
+185 AEVIVSKL
-193 SKNEFISNF
+193 SKKDFHSNF
-202 GTDFTTFFQEDWV
+202 GTDFTMFFQEDWV
-215 FDYENSYDSLIELFE
+215 FDYENSFDLLIDLFDIK
-230 TNSLK
+230 SLK
-235 GFGVEDDD
+235 GFGVEEDD
-243 KEGIIAAGVVLH
+243 KEGIVAAGVVLH

-260 QNNKLAHI
+260 QHKKLAHI

-275 TENYLSLDRFT
+275 TENHLSLDRFT
-286 TRNLELNYSTNGGVS
+286 TRNLELNYSSNGGVS
-301 LIEVIDF
+301 LIDTIDF
-308 TITSIGSRV
+308 TITSIGSRL
-317 LKKWLNFPLKSIEK
+317 LKKWLNFPLKSIGK
-331 LKQRHDFVEILLDE
+331 LKIRHDFVEILLNE
-345 KHLTESLIDHLKE
+345 KKLTESLTDHLKE
-358 IVDIERIASKIATAK
+358 IVDIERIASKIATSK
-373 VNPRELVSLKKSIG
+373 VNPRELISLKKSIS

-394 KFEKNSNDLIV
+394 RFEKNSNDLIV
-405 KTGKKLIECKTI
+405 KTGKKLVTCKTI
-417 FSKIENTIKEDVP
+417 FNEIENTIKEDVP

-444 KELDELRA
+444 EELDELRA
-452 ILKDGKS
+452 ILNNGKS
-459 MLDKILKKELLEND
+459 MLDKILKKELFKND
-473 IPSLKIGFNNI
+473 IPSLKIGFNNV

-490 VRNTHKEKVPNE
+490 VRNTHKEKVPNQ

-536 LELSYYSELL
+536 LELTYYSQLL
-546 NSLQENLEGIMV
+546 NSLQKNLDGIMV

-573 IAASKFNFCKPVFND
+573 IAASKFKFCKPIFNE
-588 SNNIQIVQGRHPV
+588 SNNIEIIQGRHPV
-601 IEQNLEDGEM
+601 IEQNLDDGEL
-611 FIPNDIELDQDK
+611 FIPNDIKLDQK
-623 QQIMMISGPNMS
+623 NQQIMMISGPNMS

-643 TALIIIMAQIGSYVP
+643 TALIIIMAQIGSFVP
-658 AKEVNIG
+658 AKKVNIG

-733 EHPFKPKTLF
+733 QHPLKPKTLF

-749 LNVMKDKFERIKNF
+749 LNVMKDEFKRIKNF
-763 NVSVMEGDNNILFLR
+763 NVSVMESDNNILFLR

-810 LKFLEKSRNISNRKK
+810 LKFLEKSRNTSNTKK
-825 SLSNKNK
+825 SLSNKNN

-840 LDDPLVEELK
+840 LDDPLIEEIK
-850 QEILKIDIDNLKP
+850 QQILKIDIDDLKP

-868 VLNKLKKK
+868 ILNKLKKK
-876 LDNG
+876 VDKG

>member
-1 MNYIS
+1 
-6 VYLIFLMSLDKKAK
+6 MSLDKEVK

-55 IKTSK
+55 IKASK

-176 NLIIEKYDP
+176 KLIIEKYEP
-185 AEIIVSKL
+185 AEIIISKL
-193 SKNEFISNF
+193 SKNEFLSNF
-202 GTDFTTFFQEDWV
+202 NSDLTTFFQEDWV
-215 FDYENSYDSLIELFE
+215 FDYENSHDSLIELFE
-230 TNSLK
+230 TKSLK

-260 QNNKLAHI
+260 QHNKLAHI

-275 TENYLSLDRFT
+275 AENYLSLDRFT

-308 TITSIGSRV
+308 TTTSIGSRV
-317 LKKWLNFPLKSIEK
+317 LKKWLNFPLKSIQK
-331 LKQRHDFVEILLDE
+331 LKLRHDFVEILLDDT
-345 KHLTESLIDHLKE
+345 HLKENLIDRLKE
-358 IVDIERIASKIATAK
+358 IVDIERIASKIATLK
-373 VNPRELVSLKKSIG
+373 VNPRELVSLKKSIV
-387 EIQKIKN
+387 EIQNIKKI
-394 KFEKNSNDLIV
+394 FEKNSNDLIV
-405 KTGKKLIECKTI
+405 KTGKKLVTCNTI
-417 FSKIENTIKEDVP
+417 FSKIEKTIKEDVP
-430 VSVSKGNFIAEGFS
+430 VSISKGNFIANGFS
-444 KELDELRA
+444 KELDELRLL
-452 ILKDGKS
+452 LKDGKS

-502 WIRKQTLVNAERYI
+502 WVRKQTLVNAERYI

-536 LELSYYSELL
+536 LELSYYSQLL
-546 NSLQENLEGIMV
+546 NSLQEHLEGIMV

-573 IAASKFNFCKPVFND
+573 LAASKFNFCKPVFNE
-588 SNNIQIVQGRHPV
+588 SNNIKIIQGRHPV
-601 IEQNLEDGEM
+601 IEQNLEDGEI
-611 FIPNDIELDQDK
+611 FIPNDIELDQVK

-671 TRVGASDNISQG
+671 TRVGANDNISKG

-763 NVSVMEGDNNILFLR
+763 NVSVMESDNNILFLR

-803 IDIANQK
+803 IEIANQK
-810 LKFLEKSRNISNRKK
+810 LKFLEKSHNISDRKK
-825 SLSNKNK
+825 SLSNKKK

-840 LDDPLVEELK
+840 PEDPLGEELK
-850 QEILKIDIDNLKP
+850 QEISKIDIDNLKP

-868 VLNKLKKK
+868 ILNKLKKK
-876 LDNG
+876 LGKG

>member
-1 MNYIS
+1 
-6 VYLIFLMSLDKKAK
+6 MSLDKEVK

-55 IKTSK
+55 IKASK

-163 GDFSFFSGSINQI
+163 GDFSFFSGSISQI
-176 NLIIEKYDP
+176 KLIIEKYEP
-185 AEIIVSKL
+185 AEIIISKL
-193 SKNEFISNF
+193 SKNEFHSNF
-202 GTDFTTFFQEDWV
+202 GADLTTFFQEDWV
-215 FDYENSYDSLIELFE
+215 FDYENSHDSLTELFE
-230 TNSLK
+230 TKSLK

-243 KEGIIAAGVVLH
+243 REGIIAAGVVLH

-260 QNNKLAHI
+260 QHNKLAHI
-268 KSLKKIN
+268 KSFKKIN
-275 TENYLSLDRFT
+275 SENYLSLDRFT

-308 TITSIGSRV
+308 TTTSIGSRV
-317 LKKWLNFPLKSIEK
+317 LKKWLNFPLKSIQK
-331 LKQRHDFVEILLDE
+331 LKLRHDFVEILLDDT
-345 KHLTESLIDHLKE
+345 HLKQNLIDRLKE
-358 IVDIERIASKIATAK
+358 IVDIERIASKIATLK
-373 VNPRELVSLKKSIG
+373 VNPRELVSLKKSIV
-387 EIQKIKN
+387 EIQNIKKI
-394 KFEKNSNDLIV
+394 FEKNSNDLIV
-405 KTGKKLIECKTI
+405 KTGKKLVTCNTI
-417 FSKIENTIKEDVP
+417 FSKIEKTIKEDVP
-430 VSVSKGNFIAEGFS
+430 VSISKGNFIANGFS
-444 KELDELRA
+444 KELDELRLL
-452 ILKDGKS
+452 LKDGKS

-502 WIRKQTLVNAERYI
+502 WVRKQTLVNAERYI

-536 LELSYYSELL
+536 LELNYYSQLL
-546 NSLQENLEGIMV
+546 NSLQEHLEGIMV

-573 IAASKFNFCKPVFND
+573 LAASKFNFCKPVFNE
-588 SNNIQIVQGRHPV
+588 SNNIKIIQGRHPV
-601 IEQNLEDGEM
+601 IEQNLEDGEI
-611 FIPNDIELDQDK
+611 FIPNDIELDQVK

-658 AKEVNIG
+658 AKEVDIG

-671 TRVGASDNISQG
+671 TRVGANDNISKG

-749 LNVMKDKFERIKNF
+749 LNVMKDKFKRIKNF
-763 NVSVMEGDNNILFLR
+763 NVSVMESDNNILFLR

-784 SEHSFGIHVAKMA
+784 SEHSFGIHVAKLA

-803 IDIANQK
+803 IEIANQK
-810 LKFLEKSRNISNRKK
+810 LKFLETSHNISDRKK
-825 SLSNKNK
+825 SLSNKKK

-840 LDDPLVEELK
+840 TEDPVGEELK
-850 QEILKIDIDNLKP
+850 QEISKIDIDNLKP

-868 VLNKLKKK
+868 ILNKLKKK
-876 LDNG
+876 LGKG

>member
-1 MNYIS
+1 
-6 VYLIFLMSLDKKAK
+6 MSLDKKVK

-29 QIKVKYPDALL
+29 EIKIKYPDALL

-55 IKTSK
+55 IKASK

-71 GSMSEIELAGFP
+71 GSVSEVELAGFP
-83 YHSINNYLPK
+83 YHSINTYLPK

-143 LSAITFGK
+143 LSAITFGQK
-151 KKSGISFMDIST
+151 QSGISFMDIST
-163 GDFSFFSGSINQI
+163 GDFTIFSGSINQI
-176 NLIIEKYDP
+176 KLIFEKYDP
-185 AEIIVSKL
+185 AEVIVSKL
-193 SKNEFISNF
+193 SKKEFHTNF
-202 GTDFTTFFQEDWV
+202 GTDFTIFFQEDWV
-215 FDYENSYDSLIELFE
+215 FDYENSYDSLIELFD
-230 TNSLK
+230 TKSLK

-243 KEGIIAAGVVLH
+243 KEGIVAAGVVLH

-260 QNNKLAHI
+260 QHKKLAHI

-275 TENYLSLDRFT
+275 AENHLTLDRFT

-301 LIEVIDF
+301 LIEVVDF
-308 TITSIGSRV
+308 TKTSIGSRL

-331 LKQRHDFVEILLDE
+331 LKLRHDFVEILLDE
-345 KHLTESLIDHLKE
+345 NKLTESLLNHLME
-358 IVDIERIASKIATAK
+358 ITDIERIASKIATSK

-394 KFEKNSNDLIV
+394 TFEKNSNDLII
-405 KTGKKLIECKTI
+405 KTGKKLVTCKRVFSEIEK
-417 FSKIENTIKEDVP
+417 TIKEDVP

-502 WIRKQTLVNAERYI
+502 WVRKQTLVNAERYI

-527 LGAEEKIQE
+527 LGAEEKIHE
-536 LELSYYSELL
+536 LELSHYSKLL
-546 NSLQENLEGIMV
+546 NSLQEKLDGIMV

-573 IAASKFNFCKPVFND
+573 IAASKFNFCKPLFNE
-588 SNNIQIVQGRHPV
+588 SNTIEIIQGRHPV
-601 IEQNLEDGEM
+601 IEQNLGDGEM
-611 FIPNDIELDQDK
+611 FIPNDIKLDQEK

-693 AAAILNN
+693 SAAILNN

-733 EHPFKPKTLF
+733 EHPLKPKTLF

-749 LNVMKDKFERIKNF
+749 LNVMKDKFKRIKNF
-763 NVSVMEGDNNILFLR
+763 NVSVMESDNNILFLR
-778 KLEPEG
+778 KLKPGG

-803 IDIANQK
+803 IDIANHK
-810 LKFLEKSRNISNRKK
+810 LEFLEKSRTISNRKK
-825 SLSNKNK
+825 SLSNKNN

-840 LDDPLVEELK
+840 LDDPLFEELK
-850 QEILKIDIDNLKP
+850 KEFLKIDIDNLKP
-863 LEALL
+863 LEAL
-868 VLNKLKKK
+868 VILNKLKKK

>member
-1 MNYIS
+1 
-6 VYLIFLMSLDKKAK
+6 MSLDKKVK

-55 IKTSK
+55 IKASK

-151 KKSGISFMDIST
+151 NKSGISFMDIST

-176 NLIIEKYDP
+176 KLIIEKYEP
-185 AEIIVSKL
+185 AEIVVSKL
-193 SKNEFISNF
+193 SKTEFLSNF

-215 FDYENSYDSLIELFE
+215 FDYENSYESLIELFE
-230 TNSLK
+230 TKSLK
-235 GFGVEDDD
+235 GFGVEADD

-260 QNNKLAHI
+260 QHNKLAHI

-286 TRNLELNYSTNGGVS
+286 TRNLELNYSANGGVS

-308 TITSIGSRV
+308 TSTSIGSRV
-317 LKKWLNFPLKSIEK
+317 LKKWLNFPLKSIQK
-331 LKQRHDFVEILLDE
+331 LKLRHDFVEILLNE
-345 KHLTESLIDHLKE
+345 KKLTENLINHLKE

-387 EIQKIKN
+387 EIQMIK
-394 KFEKNSNDLIV
+394 KTFEKNNNDLII
-405 KTGKKLIECKTI
+405 KTGKKLVTCKTI
-417 FSKIENTIKEDVP
+417 FSKIEKTIKEDVP
-430 VSVSKGNFIAEGFS
+430 VSISKGNFIAEGFS
-444 KELDELRA
+444 KELDELRGL
-452 ILKDGKS
+452 IKHGKS
-459 MLDKILKKELLEND
+459 MLDKILKKELLKND

-502 WIRKQTLVNAERYI
+502 WIRKQTLVSAERYI

-536 LELSYYSELL
+536 LELSYYSQLL
-546 NSLQENLEGIMV
+546 NSLQENLDGIMA
-558 NSILIGKI
+558 NSILIGEI

-573 IAASKFNFCKPVFND
+573 TAASKFNFCKPVFNE
-588 SNNIQIVQGRHPV
+588 SNNIQIIQGRHPV
-601 IEQNLEDGEM
+601 IEQNLEDGEI
-611 FIPNDIELDQDK
+611 FIPNDIKLDQEN

-733 EHPFKPKTLF
+733 EHAFKPKTLF

-810 LKFLEKSRNISNRKK
+810 LKFLEKSRDISNRKK

-850 QEILKIDIDNLKP
+850 QEISEIDIDNLKP

-868 VLNKLKKK
+868 ILNKLKKK
-876 LDNG
+876 LDKG

>member
-1 MNYIS
+1 MG
-6 VYLIFLMSLDKKAK
+6 LDKKVK

-50 FGKDA
+50 FGEDA
-55 IKTSK
+55 VKTSK

-176 NLIIEKYDP
+176 KLIIEKYDP
-185 AEIIVSKL
+185 AEIIISKL
-193 SKNEFISNF
+193 SKKEFQSNF
-202 GTDFTTFFQEDWV
+202 GSDFTTFFQEDWV
-215 FDYENSYDSLIELFE
+215 FDYENSYDSLKEIFE
-230 TNSLK
+230 TKTLK
-235 GFGVEDDD
+235 GFGVENDD

-260 QNNKLAHI
+260 QHNKLAHI
-268 KSLKKIN
+268 KTLKRID
-275 TENYLSLDRFT
+275 TENYLSLDKFT
-286 TRNLELNYSTNGGVS
+286 IRNLELNYSTNGGVS

-308 TITSIGSRV
+308 TTTSIGSRL
-317 LKKWLNFPLKSIEK
+317 LKKWLNFPLKSIKK
-331 LKQRHDFVEILLDE
+331 LKIRHDFVEILLNE
-345 KHLTESLIDHLKE
+345 KKLTESLIDHLKE
-358 IVDIERIASKIATAK
+358 IVDIERIASKIATSK

-394 KFEKNSNDLIV
+394 RFEKNSNDLIV
-405 KTGKKLIECKTI
+405 KTGKKLVTCETI
-417 FSKIENTIKEDVP
+417 FSEIEKTIKEDVP

-444 KELDELRA
+444 KELDELRE

-459 MLDKILKKELLEND
+459 MLDKILEKELLKND

-490 VRNTHKEKVPNE
+490 VRNTHKEKVPND
-502 WIRKQTLVNAERYI
+502 WIRKQTLVNAERYV

-536 LELSYYSELL
+536 LELNYYFKLL
-546 NSLQENLEGIMV
+546 NSLQKNLDGIMI

-573 IAASKFNFCKPVFND
+573 IAASKFKFCKPVFNE
-588 SNNIQIVQGRHPV
+588 SNNIEIIQGRHPV
-601 IEQNLEDGEM
+601 IEQNLDDGEL
-611 FIPNDIELDQDK
+611 FIPNDIKLDQNN

-643 TALIIIMAQIGSYVP
+643 TALIIIMAQIGSFVP

-693 AAAILNN
+693 SAAILNN

-733 EHPFKPKTLF
+733 QHPLKPKTLF

-749 LNVMKDKFERIKNF
+749 LNVMKDEFKRIKNF
-763 NVSVMEGDNNILFLR
+763 NVSVMESDNNILFLR

-810 LKFLEKSRNISNRKK
+810 LEFLEKSRNTSNRKK
-825 SLSNKNK
+825 SLSKKNN

-840 LDDPLVEELK
+840 LDDPLIEELK

-863 LEALL
+863 LEAL
-868 VLNKLKKK
+868 VILNKLKKK

>member
-1 MNYIS
+1 
-6 VYLIFLMSLDKKAK
+6 MSLDKKVK

-29 QIKVKYPDALL
+29 EIKIKYPDALL

-55 IKTSK
+55 IKASK

-71 GSMSEIELAGFP
+71 GSVSEVELAGFP
-83 YHSINNYLPK
+83 YHSINTYLPK

-143 LSAITFGK
+143 LSAITFGQK
-151 KKSGISFMDIST
+151 QSGISFMDIST
-163 GDFSFFSGSINQI
+163 GDFTIFSGSINQI
-176 NLIIEKYDP
+176 KLIFEKYDP
-185 AEIIVSKL
+185 AEVIVSKL
-193 SKNEFISNF
+193 SKKEFYTNF
-202 GTDFTTFFQEDWV
+202 GTDFTIFFQEDWV
-215 FDYENSYDSLIELFE
+215 FDYENSYDSLIELFD
-230 TNSLK
+230 TKSLK

-243 KEGIIAAGVVLH
+243 TEGIVAAGVVLH

-260 QNNKLAHI
+260 QHKKLAHI

-275 TENYLSLDRFT
+275 AENHLTLDRFT

-301 LIEVIDF
+301 LIEVVDF
-308 TITSIGSRV
+308 TTTSIGSRL

-331 LKQRHDFVEILLDE
+331 LKLRHDFVEILLDE
-345 KHLTESLIDHLKE
+345 NKLTESLLNHLME
-358 IVDIERIASKIATAK
+358 ITDIERIASKIATSK

-394 KFEKNSNDLIV
+394 TFEKNSNDLII
-405 KTGKKLIECKTI
+405 KTGKKLVTCKRVFSEIEK
-417 FSKIENTIKEDVP
+417 TIKEDVP

-502 WIRKQTLVNAERYI
+502 WVRKQTLVNAERYI

-527 LGAEEKIQE
+527 LGAEEKIHE
-536 LELSYYSELL
+536 LELSHYSKLL
-546 NSLQENLEGIMV
+546 NSLQEKLDGIMV

-573 IAASKFNFCKPVFND
+573 IAASKFNFCKPLFNE
-588 SNNIQIVQGRHPV
+588 SNTIEIIQGRHPV
-601 IEQNLEDGEM
+601 IEQNLGDGEV
-611 FIPNDIELDQDK
+611 FIPNDIKLDQEK

-693 AAAILNN
+693 SAAILNN

-733 EHPFKPKTLF
+733 EHPLKPKTLF

-749 LNVMKDKFERIKNF
+749 LNVMKDKFKRIKNF
-763 NVSVMEGDNNILFLR
+763 NVSVMESDNNILFLR
-778 KLEPEG
+778 KLESGG

-803 IDIANQK
+803 IDIANHK
-810 LKFLEKSRNISNRKK
+810 LKFLEKSRTISNRKK
-825 SLSNKNK
+825 SLSNKNN

-840 LDDPLVEELK
+840 LDDPLFEELK
-850 QEILKIDIDNLKP
+850 KEFLKMDIDNLKP
-863 LEALL
+863 LEAL
-868 VLNKLKKK
+868 VILNKLKKK